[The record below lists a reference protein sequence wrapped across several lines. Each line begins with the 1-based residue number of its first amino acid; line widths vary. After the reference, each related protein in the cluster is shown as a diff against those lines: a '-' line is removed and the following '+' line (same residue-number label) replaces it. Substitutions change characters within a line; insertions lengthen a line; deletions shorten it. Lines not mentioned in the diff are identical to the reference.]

1 MNRKDANAVKNI
13 FSHNVYRELN
23 KRDDALEALADA
35 YDKVKILTAEE
46 MKENEENGMN
56 RGIYTT
62 CTATDFMSSI
72 LCLQIRSIRK
82 PQINRHLW
90 ILYRKMNDFSETE
103 HTIPV
108 SVIYRAVMQSGRC
121 VCKMNKKKTLFNLK
135 GKFDYKILLWDL
147 LYDIAG
153 SILYAAGIYTF
164 AGNAGFA
171 PGGVSGLALILN
183 HLLGLP
189 VGMVTLLFNIPLVV
203 ISYKAVGKALL
214 IKSAK
219 TMVIS
224 SLFLDVIF
232 PFIPMYTGSRLM
244 AAICSGVFMGAGM
257 ALFYIRGSSS
267 GGIDFLAL
275 TIKKKKPHM
284 TIGVITLLIDLVV
297 ILLGWPVFGDVDAVL
312 YGVASTVVS
321 TIVIDKILYGTG
333 AGTLAIIIT
342 EKGSQIGVKIGE
354 NVRRG
359 VTMIPAEGGYTGM
372 RRDVILC
379 ACSKA
384 EAYLVKSAV
393 QEADEKAFVMFTET
407 SEVFGEGFKTEI
419 K

>member
-1 MNRKDANAVKNI
+1 MKKNN
-13 FSHNVYRELN
+13 F
-23 KRDDALEALADA
+23 
-35 YDKVKILTAEE
+35 
-46 MKENEENGMN
+46 
-56 RGIYTT
+56 
-62 CTATDFMSSI
+62 F
-72 LCLQIRSIRK
+72 
-82 PQINRHLW
+82 
-90 ILYRKMNDFSETE
+90 ETE

-108 SVIYRAVMQSGRC
+108 SSIYRALRKNYRC
-121 VCKMNKKKTLFNLK
+121 VCEMNDKKTLFNLNK
-135 GKFDYKILLWDL
+135 KIDYKILMWDL

-183 HLLGLP
+183 YLLGLP
-189 VGMVTLLFNIPLVV
+189 VGTVTLLFNIPLVV
-203 ISYKAVGKALL
+203 ISYKAVGRTLL

-224 SLFLDVIF
+224 SLFVDVIF
-232 PFIPMYTGSRLM
+232 PYIPMYTGSRLM
-244 AAICSGVFMGAGM
+244 AAIYSGVFMGAGM

-275 TIKKKKPHM
+275 TIKKKKPHIS
-284 TIGVITLLIDLVV
+284 IGVITLLIDLVV
-297 ILLGWPVFGDVDAVL
+297 ILLGWPVFGNIDAVL
-312 YGVASTVVS
+312 YGVASTGVS
-321 TIVIDKILYGTG
+321 AIVIDKILYGMG

-342 EKGSQIGVKIGE
+342 ERGSVIAAKIGE

-359 VTMIPAEGGYTGM
+359 VTTIPASGGYTGLH
-372 RRDVILC
+372 RDVLLC

-393 QEADEKAFVMFTET
+393 QETDEQAFLMFTET
-407 SEVFGEGFKTEI
+407 REVFGEGFKREI

>member
-1 MNRKDANAVKNI
+1 MSGKKT
-13 FSHNVYRELN
+13 FLKLN
-23 KRDDALEALADA
+23 K
-35 YDKVKILTAEE
+35 KI
-46 MKENEENGMN
+46 
-56 RGIYTT
+56 
-62 CTATDFMSSI
+62 
-72 LCLQIRSIRK
+72 
-82 PQINRHLW
+82 
-90 ILYRKMNDFSETE
+90 
-103 HTIPV
+103 
-108 SVIYRAVMQSGRC
+108 
-121 VCKMNKKKTLFNLK
+121 
-135 GKFDYKILLWDL
+135 DYKILMWDL

-183 HLLGLP
+183 YLLGLP
-189 VGMVTLLFNIPLVV
+189 VGTVTLLFNIPLVV
-203 ISYKAVGKALL
+203 ISYKAVGRTLL

-232 PFIPMYTGSRLM
+232 PYIPMYTGSRLM
-244 AAICSGVFMGAGM
+244 AAIYSGVFMGAGM

-284 TIGVITLLIDLVV
+284 SIGVITLLIDLVV
-297 ILLGWPVFGDVDAVL
+297 ILLGWPVFGDIDAVL
-312 YGVASTVVS
+312 YGVASTGVS

-342 EKGSQIGVKIGE
+342 KRGSVIAAKIGE

-359 VTMIPAEGGYTGM
+359 VTTIPASGSYTGLH
-372 RRDVILC
+372 RDVLLC

-393 QEADEKAFVMFTET
+393 QETDEQAFLMFTET
-407 SEVFGEGFKTEI
+407 REVFGEGFKREI

>member
-1 MNRKDANAVKNI
+1 
-13 FSHNVYRELN
+13 
-23 KRDDALEALADA
+23 
-35 YDKVKILTAEE
+35 
-46 MKENEENGMN
+46 
-56 RGIYTT
+56 
-62 CTATDFMSSI
+62 
-72 LCLQIRSIRK
+72 
-82 PQINRHLW
+82 
-90 ILYRKMNDFSETE
+90 MND
-103 HTIPV
+103 
-108 SVIYRAVMQSGRC
+108 
-121 VCKMNKKKTLFNLK
+121 KKTLFNLNR
-135 GKFDYKILLWDL
+135 KFAHKILIWDF

-183 HLLGLP
+183 YLLGLP
-189 VGMVTLLFNIPLVV
+189 VGTVTLLFNIPLVV
-203 ISYKAVGKALL
+203 ISYKAVGRTLL

-232 PFIPMYTGSRLM
+232 PYIPMYTGSRLM
-244 AAICSGVFMGAGM
+244 AAIYSGVFMGTGM

-284 TIGVITLLIDLVV
+284 SIGVITLLIDLVV
-297 ILLGWPVFGDVDAVL
+297 ILLGWPVFGNIDAVL
-312 YGVASTVVS
+312 YGVASTGVS
-321 TIVIDKILYGTG
+321 AIVIDKILYGMG

-342 EKGSQIGVKIGE
+342 ERGSVIAAKIGE

-359 VTMIPAEGGYTGM
+359 VTTIPASGGYTGLY
-372 RRDVILC
+372 RDVLLC

-393 QEADEKAFVMFTET
+393 QETDEQAFLMFTET
-407 SEVFGEGFKTEI
+407 SEVFGEGFKREI

>member
-1 MNRKDANAVKNI
+1 MSGK
-13 FSHNVYRELN
+13 
-23 KRDDALEALADA
+23 
-35 YDKVKILTAEE
+35 KI
-46 MKENEENGMN
+46 
-56 RGIYTT
+56 I
-62 CTATDFMSSI
+62 
-72 LCLQIRSIRK
+72 
-82 PQINRHLW
+82 
-90 ILYRKMNDFSETE
+90 
-103 HTIPV
+103 
-108 SVIYRAVMQSGRC
+108 SG
-121 VCKMNKKKTLFNLK
+121 FNN
-135 GKFDYKILLWDL
+135 KFDLKIIVWDL

-183 HLLGLP
+183 YLLGLP
-189 VGMVTLLFNIPLVV
+189 VGTVTLLFNIPLVA
-203 ISYKAVGKALL
+203 ISYKAVGRTLL

-232 PFIPMYTGSRLM
+232 PYIPMYTGSRLM
-244 AAICSGVFMGAGM
+244 AAICSGVFLGAGM

-284 TIGVITLLIDLVV
+284 TMGVITLLIDLVV
-297 ILLGWPVFGDVDAVL
+297 ILLGWPVFGDIDAVL
-312 YGVASTVVS
+312 YGVAATGVS

-342 EKGSQIGVKIGE
+342 GKGREVAVKIGE
-354 NVRRG
+354 NVKRG
-359 VTMIPAEGGYTGM
+359 VTTLPASGGYTGM
-372 RRDVILC
+372 HRDVLLC

-393 QEADEKAFVMFTET
+393 QETDDKAFVMFTET
-407 SEVFGEGFKTEI
+407 SEVFGEGFKTEL

>member
-1 MNRKDANAVKNI
+1 
-13 FSHNVYRELN
+13 
-23 KRDDALEALADA
+23 
-35 YDKVKILTAEE
+35 
-46 MKENEENGMN
+46 
-56 RGIYTT
+56 
-62 CTATDFMSSI
+62 
-72 LCLQIRSIRK
+72 
-82 PQINRHLW
+82 
-90 ILYRKMNDFSETE
+90 MND
-103 HTIPV
+103 
-108 SVIYRAVMQSGRC
+108 
-121 VCKMNKKKTLFNLK
+121 KKTLFNLNK
-135 GKFDYKILLWDL
+135 KIDYKILMWDL

-183 HLLGLP
+183 YLLGLP
-189 VGMVTLLFNIPLVV
+189 VGTVTLLFNIPLVV
-203 ISYKAVGKALL
+203 ISYKAVGRTLL

-232 PFIPMYTGSRLM
+232 PYIPMYTGSRLM
-244 AAICSGVFMGAGM
+244 AAIYSGVFMGTGM

-284 TIGVITLLIDLVV
+284 SIGVITLLIDLVV
-297 ILLGWPVFGDVDAVL
+297 ILIGWPVFGNIDAVL
-312 YGVASTVVS
+312 YGVASTGVS
-321 TIVIDKILYGTG
+321 AIVIDKILYGMG

-342 EKGSQIGVKIGE
+342 ERGSVIAAKIGE

-359 VTMIPAEGGYTGM
+359 VTAIPASGGYTGL
-372 RRDVILC
+372 RRDVLLC

-393 QEADEKAFVMFTET
+393 QETDEQAFLMFTET
-407 SEVFGEGFKTEI
+407 REVFGEGFKREI